1 MIDFFRNIKFF
12 IRNLIYWLPILWD
25 DRDWDY
31 NYMLRILIHK
41 LNGMERLFREHGHLE
56 NSEEVANEIQSVVHD
71 LSIVEGGLLDQVAYA
86 EHERKWGEVSFEY
99 LPTNNQEFFELR
111 MNYPSAITQKQ
122 AEEAQADLMRLA
134 KQADE
139 DTFNLL
145 LDAFT
150 RMGEQLQ
157 GWWD

>member
-1 MIDFFRNIKFF
+1 MLDFFRSIKFF
-12 IRNLIYWLPILWD
+12 IHNLIYWLPILWH

-31 NYMLRILIHK
+31 NYLLYILIHK

-71 LSIVEGGLLDQVAYA
+71 LSIVEGGLLDQAAYA
-86 EHERKWGEVSFEY
+86 EHERKWGEVSLEY
-99 LPTNNQEFFELR
+99 LPTNNKEFFELR
-111 MNYPSAITQKQ
+111 MNYPSAITQKHV
-122 AEEAQADLMRLA
+122 EEAQADLMRLA

-150 RMGEQLQ
+150 RMGEQLHE
-157 GWWD
+157 WWD

>member
-1 MIDFFRNIKFF
+1 MLDFFQNIKFF

-31 NYMLRILIHK
+31 NYLLRILIHK

-71 LSIVEGGLLDQVAYA
+71 LSIVEGGLLDRAAYA
-86 EHERKWGEVSFEY
+86 EHERKWGEVSFEH
-99 LPTNNQEFFELR
+99 LPKDDKEFLELR
-111 MNYPSAITQKQ
+111 MNSLSAITQKQ
-122 AEEAQADLMRLA
+122 VEEAQADLMRLA

-150 RMGEQLQ
+150 RMGEQLPE
-157 GWWD
+157 WWD

>member
-1 MIDFFRNIKFF
+1 MRASKPSIS
-12 IRNLIYWLPILWD
+12 LP
-25 DRDWDY
+25 
-31 NYMLRILIHK
+31 HTQ
-41 LNGMERLFREHGHLE
+41 ERKNRQ
-56 NSEEVANEIQSVVHD
+56 EIQSVVHD
-71 LSIVEGGLLDQVAYA
+71 LSIVEGGLLDQAAYA

-157 GWWD
+157 EWWD

>member
-1 MIDFFRNIKFF
+1 MRDFFRNIRFF
-12 IRNLIYWLPILWD
+12 FHNLIYWLPILWS

-31 NYMLRILIHK
+31 NYLLRVLIHK
-41 LNGMERLFREHGHLE
+41 LNGMERLFREHGRLE
-56 NSEEVANEIQSVVHD
+56 TSEEVANEIQSVVHD
-71 LSIVEGGLLDQVAYA
+71 LSIVEGGLLDQAAYA

-157 GWWD
+157 EWWD

>member
-1 MIDFFRNIKFF
+1 MRDFFRNIRFF
-12 IRNLIYWLPILWD
+12 FHNLIYWLPILWS

-31 NYMLRILIHK
+31 NYLLRVLIHK
-41 LNGMERLFREHGHLE
+41 LNGMERLFREHGRLE

-71 LSIVEGGLLDQVAYA
+71 LSIVEGGLLDQAAYA

-122 AEEAQADLMRLA
+122 VEEAQADLMRLA

-157 GWWD
+157 EWWD